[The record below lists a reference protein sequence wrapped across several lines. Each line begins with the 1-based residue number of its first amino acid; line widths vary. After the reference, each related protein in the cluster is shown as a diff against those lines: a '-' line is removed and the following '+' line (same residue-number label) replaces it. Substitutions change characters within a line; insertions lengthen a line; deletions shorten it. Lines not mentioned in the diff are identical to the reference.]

1 MSEILPFNS
10 GFSPDRFRRYAK
22 DLERAIF
29 AMSEEYRSDMGSEAK
44 LREALGS
51 DNVKVR
57 YGNGKQYVTM
67 DEKTVELPAD
77 ASPEDVAKALNV
89 TPMPPVN
96 LVEESKQDAPAPAA
110 PVLLPTP
117 AKPTQPISKN
127 RTGAGYFAS
136 LIREQQAALKEQ
148 FAKAGE
154 DMKSAMG
161 EMKELADA
169 ATQEAKHVMAEA
181 ADLRAALGMN
191 SNGGDE

>member
-1 MSEILPFNS
+1 MSEILPFNG

-22 DLERAIF
+22 DLGRAIF
-29 AMSEEYRSDMGSEAK
+29 AMSEEHKSGMGSLAK
-44 LREALGS
+44 LKEALGS
-51 DNVKVR
+51 DNIKLR

-67 DEKTVELPAD
+67 DDKTVELPAD

-89 TPMPPVN
+89 TPMPHVN
-96 LVEESKQDAPAPAA
+96 LVEEPKPDAPAP
-110 PVLLPTP
+110 VQLPTP
-117 AKPTQPISKN
+117 AKPTQPITKN

-154 DMKSAMG
+154 DMKSAMS

-169 ATQEAKHVMAEA
+169 ATQEAKHVKAEA

-191 SNGGDE
+191 SNGQEE